1 MEEILKKFENMM
13 DRMQKTMDRALDDFG
28 RPRQVRLL
36 PEEGDIIPSGYRK
49 PYLDIIEKE
58 NEIIAKI
65 EMPGLKK
72 DDIQINLT
80 NDRLEVS
87 ADIKK
92 EKEKS
97 EEGYIYKER
106 HHEKYYR
113 SVLLPS
119 SIDPDNSKADYEN
132 GILEIK
138 MPKTEITKKRSLR
151 IE

>member
-13 DRMQKTMDRALDDFG
+13 DRMQKTMDRAIEDFG

-36 PEEGDIIPSGYRK
+36 PEEDIIPSRYRK

-87 ADIKK
+87 ADIKE
-92 EKEKS
+92 EKEEK

-106 HHEKYYR
+106 HQEKYYR

-119 SIDPDNSKADYEN
+119 GIDPDNSKAEYEN
-132 GILEIK
+132 GVLEIK
-138 MPKTEITKKRSLR
+138 MPKTEITKKRSLK
-151 IE
+151 ID